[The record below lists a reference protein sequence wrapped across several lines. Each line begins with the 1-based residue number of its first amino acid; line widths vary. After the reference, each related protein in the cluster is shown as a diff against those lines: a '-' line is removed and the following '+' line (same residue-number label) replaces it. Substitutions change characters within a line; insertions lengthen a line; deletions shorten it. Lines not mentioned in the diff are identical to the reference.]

1 MASSKKEDKNKK
13 EEKKPNTEND
23 WEGFGYAC
31 LNNLIIT
38 LVYGLIGANFIFYV
52 ALKTV
57 DRTNLKKKNGQ
68 PQKLNEYF
76 RVDNEYYNC
85 LANQEDKSC
94 KTSCNNIPY
103 AFYDEIDVKDV
114 AKHTLWNRV
123 TGMIPFVGGGKDGVS
138 AIEVVKDA
146 PNDVAQAPNGAGQV
160 QAPNGAGQEQT
171 PNDAG
176 QVQAPNGASNPQA
189 PASNDEVPSGE
200 ASAQAPNGEVSSGD
214 LSKAAAPSSET
225 AQAPLGAGQE
235 QAPNGVGQEQAPND
249 AGKEQAPNDAGQEQ
263 APNDAGQV
271 QSPNGAA
278 PITKTT
284 GGALSPDE
292 INKNI
297 ELARKLQQD
306 DIQKLKLKQD
316 EAALAAS
323 KQTSD
328 TSKADTSKADTSTSK
343 AGAGTDTDF
352 DEDCS
357 EVSEEKCT
365 PRKGPIDV
373 SNMWVVG
380 IWYTLIKDWLIESI
394 ARTYYTER
402 DKLHSMYG
410 SFTSKKNCGIRSN
423 DTFKMI
429 IGPILSC
436 LIISFSFLI
445 GFFNFFVQS
454 AINNP
459 IFFVVF
465 LIIPIVPILATF
477 IGIEQMFEFLGKFL
491 ISPLFDSSTEI
502 LNTMSSHSQILI
514 LVFTILTISSAYTYL
529 TNEISVPMTVFGAV
543 FSIYT
548 LWTSYSDESSA

>member
-1 MASSKKEDKNKK
+1 MPSGEAS
-13 EEKKPNTEND
+13 T
-23 WEGFGYAC
+23 
-31 LNNLIIT
+31 
-38 LVYGLIGANFIFYV
+38 
-52 ALKTV
+52 
-57 DRTNLKKKNGQ
+57 
-68 PQKLNEYF
+68 
-76 RVDNEYYNC
+76 
-85 LANQEDKSC
+85 
-94 KTSCNNIPY
+94 
-103 AFYDEIDVKDV
+103 
-114 AKHTLWNRV
+114 
-123 TGMIPFVGGGKDGVS
+123 
-138 AIEVVKDA
+138 
-146 PNDVAQAPNGAGQV
+146 QAPNGEVSSGDVSKAAAPSSETV
-160 QAPNGAGQEQT
+160 QAPNGAGQEQ
-171 PNDAG
+171 
-176 QVQAPNGASNPQA
+176 APN
-189 PASNDEVPSGE
+189 
-200 ASAQAPNGEVSSGD
+200 
-214 LSKAAAPSSET
+214 
-225 AQAPLGAGQE
+225 GAGQE
-235 QAPNGVGQEQAPND
+235 QAPNGE
-249 AGKEQAPNDAGQEQ
+249 
-263 APNDAGQV
+263 GQV
-271 QSPNGAA
+271 QAPNGAA

-284 GGALSPDE
+284 GGALSSDE

-316 EAALAAS
+316 EAALAAA
-323 KQTSD
+323 KQTS
-328 TSKADTSKADTSTSK
+328 DTSKADTSTSK

-459 IFFVVF
+459 IFFIVF